1 MAGHSKWANIKRRKA
16 VVDAKRG
23 KLFTKVS
30 KEIIVAAKLG
40 GGDPDGNARLRMAIE
55 NARSVSMPVDT
66 IKRAI
71 LRGTGEL
78 EGTTYEDVIYEGYGP
93 GGVAMIVV
101 CTTDHRNRTTQQLRA
116 SFSKYGGNLGETN
129 SVSWNFTRRGEIRI
143 ETNRSEDDLLL
154 LAIEVGAEDVAMID
168 DGALVFCA
176 VDTLGTCANGL
187 TQAGLAVREQRI
199 VFEPGTMVSVDD
211 PENARLLEK
220 FLDVL
225 DDDDD
230 VQEVFHNA
238 EVVED
243 VGPGLRRGDEMGPG
257 LRRGDE
263 E

>member
-30 KEIIVAAKLG
+30 KEIIVAARLG

-93 GGVAMIVV
+93 GGVAVIVV
-101 CTTDHRNRTTQQLRA
+101 CTTDHRNRTTQELRA
-116 SFSKYGGNLGETN
+116 YFSKYGGNLGESN

-143 ETNRSEDDLLL
+143 ETDRSEDDLLL
-154 LAIEVGAEDVAMID
+154 VALELGAEDVLMID
-168 DGALVFCA
+168 EGALIFCS
-176 VDTLGTCANGL
+176 VDTLGTVGNGL
-187 TQAGLAVREQRI
+187 TTSGLNVREQRI
-199 VFEPGTMVSVDD
+199 VFEPGTMVTVDE
-211 PENARLLEK
+211 PEHVRLMEK

-225 DDDDD
+225 DDYDD
-230 VQEVFHNA
+230 VQEIFHNA

-243 VGPGLRRGDEMGPG
+243 VGPGLG
-257 LRRGDE
+257 RGDE

>member
-30 KEIIVAAKLG
+30 KEIIVAARLG

-78 EGTTYEDVIYEGYGP
+78 EGTTYEDVTYEGYGP
-93 GGVAMIVV
+93 AGVAVIVV
-101 CTTDHRNRTTQQLRA
+101 CTTDHRNRTTQDLRA
-116 SFSKYGGNLGETN
+116 TFSKYGGNLGETN

-143 ETNRSEDDLLL
+143 ETGASEDELLL
-154 LAIEVGAEDVAMID
+154 LAMEAGAEDVVMIE
-168 DGALVFCA
+168 DGALIFCP
-176 VDTLGTCANGL
+176 VETLGTCANSFVS
-187 TQAGLAVREQRI
+187 AGLSVREQRI
-199 VFEPGTMVSVDD
+199 VFEPGTMVRVID
-211 PENARLLEK
+211 PEHAKLLDK
-220 FLDVL
+220 LLDVL
-225 DDDDD
+225 DDNDD

-238 EVVED
+238 EEGED
-243 VGPGLRRGDEMGPG
+243 LGPGLRRGDEQ
-257 LRRGDE
+257 
-263 E
+263 

>member
-30 KEIIVAAKLG
+30 KEIIVAARLG

-55 NARSVSMPVDT
+55 NARAVSMPVDT

-101 CTTDHRNRTTQQLRA
+101 CTTDHRNRTTQELRA

-143 ETNRSEDDLLL
+143 ETNRSEEDLLL
-154 LAIEVGAEDVAMID
+154 LAMDVGAEDVVIID
-168 DGALVFCA
+168 DGALIFCT

-187 TQAGLAVREQRI
+187 TQSGLAVREQRI
-199 VFEPGTMVSVDD
+199 VFEPGAMATVDD
-211 PENARLLEK
+211 PEHERLLEK

-225 DDDDD
+225 DDYDD
-230 VQEVFHNA
+230 VQNVFHNA
-238 EVVED
+238 LLPDED
-243 VGPGLRRGDEMGPG
+243 
-257 LRRGDE
+257 
-263 E
+263 

>member
-55 NARSVSMPVDT
+55 NARAVSMPVDT

-93 GGVAMIVV
+93 GGGAMIVV
-101 CTTDHRNRTTQQLRA
+101 CTTDHRNRTTQELRA
-116 SFSKYGGNLGETN
+116 SFSKHGGNLGETN

-143 ETNRSEDDLLL
+143 ETSIAEDDLLL
-154 LAIEVGAEDVAMID
+154 IAMDVGAEDVLMID
-168 DGALVFCA
+168 EGALVFCS

-187 TQAGLAVREQRI
+187 AEAGLAVREQRI
-199 VFEPGTMVSVDD
+199 VFEPGTMVTLDD
-211 PENARLLEK
+211 PEHVRLMEK
-220 FLDVL
+220 FLDAL
-225 DDDDD
+225 DDYDD
-230 VQEVFHNA
+230 VQNVFHNA
-238 EVVED
+238 VLPDED
-243 VGPGLRRGDEMGPG
+243 
-257 LRRGDE
+257 
-263 E
+263 

>member
-93 GGVAMIVV
+93 GGVAVIVV
-101 CTTDHRNRTTQQLRA
+101 CTTDHRNRTTQELRA
-116 SFSKYGGNLGETN
+116 YFSKYGGNLGESN

-143 ETNRSEDDLLL
+143 ETDRSEDDLLL
-154 LAIEVGAEDVAMID
+154 VALELGAEDVLMID
-168 DGALVFCA
+168 EGALIFCS
-176 VDTLGTCANGL
+176 VDTLGTVGNGL
-187 TQAGLAVREQRI
+187 TTSGLNVREQRI
-199 VFEPGTMVSVDD
+199 VFEPGTMVRVDE
-211 PENARLLEK
+211 PEHLRLMEK

-225 DDDDD
+225 DDYDD
-230 VQEVFHNA
+230 VQEIFHNA

-243 VGPGLRRGDEMGPG
+243 VGPGLG
-257 LRRGDE
+257 RGDE

>member
-30 KEIIVAAKLG
+30 KEIIVAARLG

-93 GGVAMIVV
+93 GGVAVIVV
-101 CTTDHRNRTTQQLRA
+101 CTTDHRNRTTQELRA
-116 SFSKYGGNLGETN
+116 YFSKYGGNLGESN
-129 SVSWNFTRRGEIRI
+129 SVSWNFTRRGEILI
-143 ETNRSEDDLLL
+143 ETDRSEDDLLL
-154 LAIEVGAEDVAMID
+154 VALELGAEDVLMID
-168 DGALVFCA
+168 EGALIFCS
-176 VDTLGTCANGL
+176 VDTLGTVGNGL
-187 TQAGLAVREQRI
+187 TTSGLNVREQRI
-199 VFEPGTMVSVDD
+199 VFEPGTMVRVDE
-211 PENARLLEK
+211 PEHLRLMEK

-225 DDDDD
+225 DDYDD
-230 VQEVFHNA
+230 VQEIFHNA

-243 VGPGLRRGDEMGPG
+243 VGPGLG
-257 LRRGDE
+257 RGDE